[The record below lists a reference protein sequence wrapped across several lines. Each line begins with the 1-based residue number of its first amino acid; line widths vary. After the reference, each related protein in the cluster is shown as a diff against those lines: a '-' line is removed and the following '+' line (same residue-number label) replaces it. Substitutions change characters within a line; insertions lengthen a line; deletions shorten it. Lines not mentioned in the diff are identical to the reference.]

1 MEQTMTD
8 EELEA
13 PLDDETEA
21 QITEALANARDWYD
35 YEVASSASYLR
46 PADLLLIVL
55 KSGRRVAIPVEDIQD
70 LADAD
75 RDAVAE
81 VELVGSGS
89 ALHWEKLDVD
99 FRVEGLAD
107 GSYGNQRWMADL
119 SERRRKNAAAAALEQ
134 TA

>member
-1 MEQTMTD
+1 MEQTMSD
-8 EELEA
+8 EAWEA

-21 QITEALANARDWYD
+21 QITAALANARDWYD
-35 YEVASSASYLR
+35 YEVASSVRYLKQD
-46 PADLLLIVL
+46 DLLLIVL
-55 KSGRRVAIPVEDIQD
+55 KSGRRVAIPVEELQD
-70 LADAD
+70 LAGAE

-99 FRVEGLAD
+99 FRVEESAD
-107 GSYGNQRWMADL
+107 GIYGDQHWMAGLKDQRRKDAGAAL
-119 SERRRKNAAAAALEQ
+119 SE

>member
-13 PLDDETEA
+13 PLDDEMEA

-35 YEVASSASYLR
+35 YEVASSVRYLR
-46 PADLLLIVL
+46 PDDLLLIVL
-55 KSGRRVAIPVEDIQD
+55 KNGRRVAIPVEEVQD
-70 LADAD
+70 LAGAD

-107 GSYGNQRWMADL
+107 GIYGNRRWMARL
-119 SERRRKNAAAAALEQ
+119 HERRRKDAGAALSQ